1 VTGAIAPV
9 NARDF
14 TGGASDFPVNARR
27 VHFFLLPT
35 ARPARNVSSRRFEAK
50 REHDISRA
58 RPGLGLEKGDRIF
71 DAIRCASLN
80 RAYGDAVSKKSVRS
94 VTSGKKAPAVAGKGR
109 RRRGSLSPSDA
120 RALTKGDAAHDE
132 RETPT

>member
-35 ARPARNVSSRRFEAK
+35 ARPARNVSSRRFDANE
-50 REHDISRA
+50 RTIFHERA
-58 RPGLGLEKGDRIF
+58 RVWDSRKATESSTRFG
-71 DAIRCASLN
+71 
-80 RAYGDAVSKKSVRS
+80 VR
-94 VTSGKKAPAVAGKGR
+94 V
-109 RRRGSLSPSDA
+109 
-120 RALTKGDAAHDE
+120 
-132 RETPT
+132 